1 MNFLESSCQTEYDY
15 DDNDDDNVLVN
26 PTSATS
32 LIEFINL
39 ILQSIMHKIHNI
51 FIGNGALNSYQHII

>member
-51 FIGNGALNSYQHII
+51 FIGNGALNALQHII

>member
-15 DDNDDDNVLVN
+15 DDNDDDVLVN

-51 FIGNGALNSYQHII
+51 FIGNGALNSLQHII

>member
-15 DDNDDDNVLVN
+15 DDNDDDVLVN

-39 ILQSIMHKIHNI
+39 ILQSIMHKIHI
-51 FIGNGALNSYQHII
+51 FIGNGALNSLQHII